1 MTSVISIDKQKG
13 FEWVDMAAPDQDEI
27 LKLAPKYGLLPESI
41 EDALQP
47 DHLPKYER
55 LKNYKFVIIRIYNVQ
70 KESDADTVREL
81 TNKIAV
87 FISDN
92 FIISVHKH
100 EWDGI
105 EKIKSE
111 FSGDYSDP
119 SDVLNEIVKMGLR
132 SFDEPAVKLN
142 RTIDYFEE
150 HVFLKDRKTP
160 LLKSLYFLKRKVD
173 VIRRIL
179 LLTYDVVDYVD
190 SPETNNAYTR
200 DIRDL
205 YIKQQSLFD
214 GLAENT
220 NHLLAIYFNISAQRT
235 NEIIR
240 VLTIFSVFFMPLTFI
255 VGVYGMNFDFMPELK
270 SKWGYPLTWL
280 AMFVV
285 VVVIYMWFK
294 RKKWL

>member
-1 MTSVISIDKQKG
+1 MTSVVSIDKQKG
-13 FEWVDMAAPDQDEI
+13 FEWVDMLSPDPEEIQD
-27 LKLAPKYGLLPESI
+27 LAPKYGLQPESI

-55 LKNYKFVIIRIYNVQ
+55 LKGYEFVILRIYNV
-70 KESDADTVREL
+70 KRESEADTVREL

-87 FISDN
+87 FISDS
-92 FIISVHKH
+92 FIITVHKY
-100 EWDGI
+100 EWEGI
-105 EKIKSE
+105 EKIKTE
-111 FSGDYSDP
+111 FSEDFSSP
-119 SDVLNEIVKMGLR
+119 TDVLNEIVKLSLH
-132 SFDEPAVKLN
+132 SFDEPAIKLN

-150 HVFLKDRKTP
+150 HVFLKDRRTP

-179 LLTYDVVDYVD
+179 VLSFDVVDHID
-190 SPETNNAYTR
+190 LPGSNDAYTR

-255 VGVYGMNFDFMPELK
+255 VGVYGMNFDFMPELR
-270 SKWGYPLTWL
+270 SPWGYPATWF
-280 AMFVV
+280 AMLVV
-285 VVVIYMWFK
+285 VVIIYMWFK

>member
-1 MTSVISIDKQKG
+1 MTSVVNIDKQKG
-13 FEWVDMAAPDQDEI
+13 FEWVDMLSPDPEEI
-27 LKLAPKYGLLPESI
+27 QELAPKYGLQPESI

-55 LKNYKFVIIRIYNVQ
+55 LKGYEFVILRIYNV
-70 KESDADTVREL
+70 KREADADTVREL

-87 FISDN
+87 FLSDS
-92 FIISVHKH
+92 FIITVHKY
-100 EWDGI
+100 EWEGI
-105 EKIKSE
+105 EKIKGG
-111 FSGDYSDP
+111 FSDDYNNP
-119 SDVLNEIVKMGLR
+119 TDVLNEIVKLGLH

-150 HVFLKDRKTP
+150 HVFLKDRPTP

-173 VIRRIL
+173 VIRKIL
-179 LLTYDVVDYVD
+179 VLSFDVVDHID
-190 SPETNNAYTR
+190 LSGSNDAYTR

-205 YIKQQSLFD
+205 YIKQQSIFD

-255 VGVYGMNFDFMPELK
+255 VGVYGMNFDFMPELR
-270 SKWGYPLTWL
+270 STWGYPATWF
-280 AMFVV
+280 AMLVV
-285 VVVIYMWFK
+285 VAIIYMWFK

>member
-1 MTSVISIDKQKG
+1 MTSVININEQKG
-13 FEWVDMAAPDQDEI
+13 FEWVDMVSPEGDEI
-27 LKLAPKYGLLPESI
+27 VKLAQKYGLQPESI

-55 LKNYKFVIIRIYNVQ
+55 LKNYIFVILRMYNV
-70 KESDADTVREL
+70 KRESEADTVREL

-92 FIISVHKH
+92 FIITVHKY
-100 EWDGI
+100 EWNGI
-105 EKIKSE
+105 EKIKADFSE
-111 FSGDYSDP
+111 DYSTP
-119 SDVLNEIVKMGLR
+119 TDVLNEIVKL
-132 SFDEPAVKLN
+132 SLQTFDEPAIKLN

-150 HVFLKDRKTP
+150 HVFLKNRQTP

-179 LLTYDVVDYVD
+179 LLSFDIIDHIDHPD
-190 SPETNNAYTR
+190 SSNAYTR

-205 YIKQQSLFD
+205 YIKHQSLFD

-255 VGVYGMNFDFMPELK
+255 VGIYGMNFDFMPELK

-280 AMFVV
+280 AMMVV
-285 VVVIYMWFK
+285 VLTIYLWFK